1 MHHFVASY
9 SNKDVSIIVSLRTE
23 DMLDRVTCEFNCAS
37 GDLQQARH
45 FCNGEPPEKMKR
57 AIENLK
63 PIVSKFARM
72 KLLKSIEKNKV
83 PVKINGVEVT
93 LENVKTVENGAFF
106 NMF

>member
-1 MHHFVASY
+1 
-9 SNKDVSIIVSLRTE
+9 
-23 DMLDRVTCEFNCAS
+23 
-37 GDLQQARH
+37 
-45 FCNGEPPEKMKR
+45 MKR